1 MAISANATCSVRL
14 LDYNNYYNRIIK
26 AEQLALFPSDPDGYS
41 KFELAQLGYV
51 NFELNDGVQTR
62 LVIRWT
68 PTVVNQLPNYLI
80 AYVPT
85 NREADDY
92 DVTRWFI
99 IEQRKLSGSM
109 YQLELRRDLVA
120 DYWERLVDAPMYI
133 EKGVASM
140 LDSARFNK
148 EGVSL
153 NQIKTWQRKIYDKLG
168 VPWVLLYMPKNAL
181 PEAVEITAQF
191 EVDDTNLDGVYDS
204 EADYPF
210 ASYLA
215 ATQNKVA
222 VSGAAIEMRFSGPYT
237 QWWGVNRRWLYLEN
251 GVLSGLEP
259 KMDNSGYLQI
269 DTDSVDIELEQIPS
283 TYFTYQKAIA
293 NYISAEVYDE
303 LLAETG
309 KTYKIGNEYF
319 SPRIT
324 VVNEIA
330 EGRIIAGQSTF
341 TTDLLTWLNSLTGVT
356 RAYMVNSTLPDYAVE
371 VLYDSWI
378 SFNFELVPVNTQSV
392 KLTIPAATER
402 YHSPIL
408 PYDVIAFNART
419 VKANYFY
426 TQDDTI
432 YSGIQDM
439 SGALAEALATELSVK
454 LAESEVYDIQLVPYY
469 PNQNAISQL
478 PGTGIKEYYISEDLD
493 KRLPIFSF
501 TGELVSQAYM
511 LSTVEGRFNVGLS
524 YRPPAIIGSDE
535 LVPSK
540 NIWDF
545 KVENECNMFRLVSPN
560 WQGQFEFSATRN
572 GGASSV
578 EVLFKYKPFTPF
590 IQVRPQFSQLYGASY
605 QDARGLI
612 CGGDFSL
619 PRLSNAW
626 QNYEASNKNF
636 QTIFDR
642 QVENLETNQRLDR
655 INQVAGILTNTA
667 NAALTAAK
675 TSGGAGAILGS
686 GASLGAG
693 IFDFAISEAR
703 RTEVIDYTKDQFA
716 AQMDNIRAMPNSIVN
731 VGAQTP
737 ANTIWPVLEFY
748 TCTEAERT
756 AFRKKLLYNGMS
768 IGRVDTLRPL
778 LENMRPYVENGIATG
793 EERFYYFQG
802 RLIELNAG
810 DAHEVTELAHELLL
824 GIKIRGLGL

>member
-1 MAISANATCSVRL
+1 MTERTCGIRL

-26 AEQLALFPSDPDGYS
+26 AEQLALFPFDTDGYS
-41 KFELAQLGYV
+41 QFELAQIDNV
-51 NFELNDGVQTR
+51 NFELNDGVETR
-62 LVIRWT
+62 LKLRWT

-85 NREADDY
+85 NLEADDY

-99 IEQRKLSGSM
+99 IEQRKLSGGM
-109 YQLELRRDLVA
+109 YQLALRRDLVA
-120 DYWERLVDAPMYI
+120 DYWEKLIDAPMYI

-140 LDSARFNK
+140 LDPARFNK

-153 NQIKTWQRKIYDKLG
+153 NQIKTAQRRIFDRLA
-168 VPWVLLYMPKNAL
+168 VPWALLYMPKNAL
-181 PEAVEITAQF
+181 PEAVTISAQYNINESAVDGVYTTVEEYPFYQYINNNFVKAELDKVGIVMYFNKSWSWERRDGYYFDATGKLSGFYDPSRYAAQLRIEDSELIDWTANPIPTQYF
-191 EVDDTNLDGVYDS
+191 TWHKAIEGAVDDT
-204 EADYPF
+204 
-210 ASYLA
+210 
-215 ATQNKVA
+215 
-222 VSGAAIEMRFSGPYT
+222 
-237 QWWGVNRRWLYLEN
+237 LYN
-251 GVLSGLEP
+251 
-259 KMDNSGYLQI
+259 QI
-269 DTDSVDIELEQIPS
+269 
-283 TYFTYQKAIA
+283 A
-293 NYISAEVYDE
+293 
-303 LLAETG
+303 AETQ
-309 KTYKIGNEYF
+309 KTYKIGDKFYK
-319 SPRIT
+319 
-324 VVNEIA
+324 VEIISEV
-330 EGRIIAGQSTF
+330 EGPTTISAGGSSF
-341 TTDLLTWLNSLTGVT
+341 ATDIVAWARSLPGVT
-356 RAYMVNSTLPDYAVE
+356 NAAIEVTETGLNIPQAIEVFCSNTYTCRLRLVE
-371 VLYDSWI
+371 VDTAQVSI
-378 SFNFELVPVNTQSV
+378 
-392 KLTIPAATER
+392 TIPGAEQR
-402 YHSPIL
+402 YHSPSL
-408 PYDVIAFNART
+408 AYDVIAFNTGPVSAWY
-419 VKANYFY
+419 NY
-426 TQDDTI
+426 TEDDTI
-432 YSGIQDM
+432 FSGIQIM
-439 SGALAEALATELSVK
+439 SGAMAEAISTAISVQ

-469 PNQNAISQL
+469 PDQNK
-478 PGTGIKEYYISEDLD
+478 IKYGGGQYYIYEVDNQVIPILSE
-493 KRLPIFSF
+493 
-501 TGELVSQAYM
+501 TNALVSQAYM
-511 LSTVEGRFNVGLS
+511 LETVSGSFQTTLQNKQLNIVGQYGYQL
-524 YRPPAIIGSDE
+524 Y
-535 LVPSK
+535 PSN

-545 KVENECNMFRLVSPN
+545 KVENECNMYRLVSPN
-560 WQGQFEFSATRN
+560 FQGQFEFSATRN
-572 GGASSV
+572 GGGAV
-578 EVLFKYKPFTPF
+578 LEVLFKYKPFTPF

-619 PRLSNAW
+619 PRLSSAW

-667 NAALTAAK
+667 NAAMTGAK

-703 RTEVIDYTKDQFA
+703 RSEVIDYTKDQFA
-716 AQMDNIRAMPNSIVN
+716 AQMDNIRAMPNSIAN

-756 AFRKKLLYNGMS
+756 AFRKKLLYNGMT

-778 LENMRPYVENGIATG
+778 LENMKGYVENGIGTL

>member
-1 MAISANATCSVRL
+1 MIERTCGIRL

-26 AEQLALFPSDPDGYS
+26 AEQLALFPFDTDGYS
-41 KFELAQLGYV
+41 TFEVAQIDNV
-51 NFELNDGVQTR
+51 NFELNDGVETR
-62 LVIRWT
+62 LKLRWT

-99 IEQRKLSGSM
+99 IEQRKLSGGM

-120 DYWERLVDAPMYI
+120 DYWDKLVDAPMYI

-140 LDSARFNK
+140 TDPARFNK

-153 NQIKTWQRKIYDKLG
+153 NQIKTAQRRIFDRLG

-181 PEAVEITAQF
+181 PEAVTISAQYNIN
-191 EVDDTNLDGVYDS
+191 ESSLDGVYTTV
-204 EADYPF
+204 EEYPF
-210 ASYLA
+210 YQYVNNDFVKADLDKVGIVMYLPLYDILGTHLA
-215 ATQNKVA
+215 YTR
-222 VSGAAIEMRFSGPYT
+222 SGYYF
-237 QWWGVNRRWLYLEN
+237 
-251 GVLSGLEP
+251 
-259 KMDNSGYLQI
+259 DNSG
-269 DTDSVDIELEQIPS
+269 THVDNYTPSQFAGMVVADDLSPTYELTIPNQ
-283 TYFTYQKAIA
+283 YFTWHKAIEGA
-293 NYISAEVYDE
+293 VDE
-303 LLAETG
+303 TLYNQIIAETQ
-309 KTYKIGNEYF
+309 KTYKIGDKYYKVELI
-319 SPRIT
+319 ST
-324 VVNEIA
+324 VQGPSVIE
-330 EGRIIAGQSTF
+330 AGNTTF
-341 TTDLLTWLNSLTGVT
+341 ATDIVTWARTLPGVT
-356 RAYMVNSTLPDYAVE
+356 NAYINAQAPYINLDKTIEIYLSNSNTCRLSLVE
-371 VLYDSWI
+371 VDTAQVSI
-378 SFNFELVPVNTQSV
+378 
-392 KLTIPAATER
+392 TIPGTAQR
-402 YHSPIL
+402 YHSANL
-408 PYDVIAFNART
+408 PYDVIAFNTAP
-419 VKANYFY
+419 VSAWYNY
-426 TQDDTI
+426 TEDDTI
-432 YSGIQDM
+432 FSGIQQM
-439 SGALAEALATELSVK
+439 SGAMAEAISTAISVQ

-469 PNQNAISQL
+469 PDQNK
-478 PGTGIKEYYISEDLD
+478 IKYGGGQYYIYEVGNQVIPILSE
-493 KRLPIFSF
+493 
-501 TGELVSQAYM
+501 TNALVSQAYM
-511 LSTVEGRFNVGLS
+511 LETVSGSFQTTLQNKQLNIVGQYGYQL
-524 YRPPAIIGSDE
+524 Y
-535 LVPSK
+535 PSN

-545 KVENECNMFRLVSPN
+545 KVENECNMYRLVSPN
-560 WQGQFEFSATRN
+560 FQGQFEFSATRN
-572 GGASSV
+572 GGGSTL

-619 PRLSNAW
+619 PRLSSAW

-655 INQVAGILTNTA
+655 LNQVAGILTNTA

-703 RTEVIDYTKDQFA
+703 RSEVIDYTKDQFA

-778 LENMRPYVENGIATG
+778 LENMRPYVENGIGTL
-793 EERFYYFQG
+793 EERFYYFQC

>member
-26 AEQLALFPSDPDGYS
+26 AEQLAFFPSDPDGYS

-120 DYWERLVDAPMYI
+120 DYWEKLVDAPMYI

-140 LDSARFNK
+140 NDPARFNK

-153 NQIKTWQRKIYDKLG
+153 NQIKTAQRRIFDRLG

-181 PEAVEITAQF
+181 PEAVTISTQYNINESA
-191 EVDDTNLDGVYDS
+191 VDGVYS
-204 EADYPF
+204 TVEEYPF
-210 ASYLA
+210 YQYINNSFIKAELDKVGIVMYFDKSWLWKPRDGYYFDATGKLSGFYEPSRYA
-215 ATQNKVA
+215 AQLKIEDTELFDWSANAIPAQYFTWHK
-222 VSGAAIEMRFSGPYT
+222 AIEGAVDET
-237 QWWGVNRRWLYLEN
+237 LYN
-251 GVLSGLEP
+251 
-259 KMDNSGYLQI
+259 QI
-269 DTDSVDIELEQIPS
+269 T
-283 TYFTYQKAIA
+283 
-293 NYISAEVYDE
+293 
-303 LLAETG
+303 AETQ
-309 KTYKIGNEYF
+309 KTYKIGDKFYKVELI
-319 SPRIT
+319 SEVQGPTTIS
-324 VVNEIA
+324 
-330 EGRIIAGQSTF
+330 AGASSF
-341 TTDLLTWLNSLTGVT
+341 ATDIVAWARSLPGVT
-356 RAYMVNSTLPDYAVE
+356 NAAIEVTETGIIIPQAIEVFCSNTYTCSLRLVE
-371 VLYDSWI
+371 VDTAQVSI
-378 SFNFELVPVNTQSV
+378 
-392 KLTIPAATER
+392 TIPGTAQR
-402 YHSPIL
+402 YHSATL
-408 PYDVIAFNART
+408 PYDVIAFNTAP
-419 VKANYFY
+419 VAAWYSY
-426 TQDDTI
+426 TEDDTTF
-432 YSGIQDM
+432 SGIQQM
-439 SGALAEALATELSVK
+439 SGAMAEAISTAISVQ

-469 PNQNAISQL
+469 PDQNKIKYGGGQYYVNEVGNQVIPILSDTNA
-478 PGTGIKEYYISEDLD
+478 
-493 KRLPIFSF
+493 
-501 TGELVSQAYM
+501 LVSQAYM
-511 LSTVEGRFNVGLS
+511 LETVSGSFQTTLQNKQLNVVGQYGYQL
-524 YRPPAIIGSDE
+524 Y
-535 LVPSK
+535 PSN

-545 KVENECNMFRLVSPN
+545 KVENECNMYRLVSPN
-560 WQGQFEFSATRN
+560 FQGQFEFSATRN
-572 GGASSV
+572 GGGATL

-703 RTEVIDYTKDQFA
+703 RAEVIDYTKDQFA

-756 AFRKKLLYNGMS
+756 AFRKKLLYNGMT

-778 LENMRPYVENGIATG
+778 LENMKGYVENGIGTL

>member
-41 KFELAQLGYV
+41 QFELAQLGYV
-51 NFELNDGVQTR
+51 NFELADGVQTR

-120 DYWERLVDAPMYI
+120 DYWEKLVDAPMYI
-133 EKGVASM
+133 EKGIASM
-140 LDSARFNK
+140 IDPARFNK

-153 NQIKTWQRKIYDKLG
+153 NQIKTAQRRIFDRLG

-181 PEAVEITAQF
+181 PEAVTISTQYNINESA
-191 EVDDTNLDGVYDS
+191 VDGVYS
-204 EADYPF
+204 TVEEYPF
-210 ASYLA
+210 YQYINNSFIKAELDKVGIVMYIEKYPLWEYRDGYYFD
-215 ATQNKVA
+215 ATGQL
-222 VSGAAIEMRFSGPYT
+222 SGFYKPSVYAGQLRIENTETLELNIPTQYFTWHKAIEGAVDET
-237 QWWGVNRRWLYLEN
+237 LYN
-251 GVLSGLEP
+251 
-259 KMDNSGYLQI
+259 QI
-269 DTDSVDIELEQIPS
+269 T
-283 TYFTYQKAIA
+283 
-293 NYISAEVYDE
+293 
-303 LLAETG
+303 AETQ
-309 KTYKIGNEYF
+309 KTYKIGDKFYKVELT
-319 SPRIT
+319 SE
-324 VVNEIA
+324 V
-330 EGRIIAGQSTF
+330 EGPTTISAGASSF
-341 TTDLLTWLNSLTGVT
+341 ATDIVAWARSLPGVT
-356 RAYMVNSTLPDYAVE
+356 NAAIEASSVPAFNIAQTIEVFCSNTYTCRLRLVE
-371 VLYDSWI
+371 ADTAQVSI
-378 SFNFELVPVNTQSV
+378 
-392 KLTIPAATER
+392 TIPGTSQR
-402 YHSPIL
+402 YHSAAL
-408 PYDVIAFNART
+408 PYDVIAFNTAP
-419 VKANYFY
+419 VAAWYSY
-426 TQDDTI
+426 TEDDTI
-432 YSGIQDM
+432 FSGIQQM
-439 SGALAEALATELSVK
+439 SGAMAEAISTAISVQ

-469 PNQNAISQL
+469 PDQNK
-478 PGTGIKEYYISEDLD
+478 IKYGGGQYYINEVGNQVIPILSE
-493 KRLPIFSF
+493 
-501 TGELVSQAYM
+501 TNELVSQAYI
-511 LSTVEGRFNVGLS
+511 LETVSGSFQTTLQNKQLNVVGQYGYQL
-524 YRPPAIIGSDE
+524 Y
-535 LVPSK
+535 PSN

-545 KVENECNMFRLVSPN
+545 KVENECNMYRLVSPN
-560 WQGQFEFSATRN
+560 FQGQFEFSATRN
-572 GGASSV
+572 GGGATL

-703 RTEVIDYTKDQFA
+703 RAEVIDYTKDQFA
-716 AQMDNIRAMPNSIVN
+716 AQMDNIRAMPNSIAN

-756 AFRKKLLYNGMS
+756 AFRKKLLYNGMT

-778 LENMRPYVENGIATG
+778 LQNMTSYVENGIGTL

>member
-1 MAISANATCSVRL
+1 MAISVNATCSVRL

-41 KFELAQLGYV
+41 RFELAQLGYV
-51 NFELNDGVQTR
+51 NFELADGVQTR
-62 LVIRWT
+62 LIIRWT

-109 YQLELRRDLVA
+109 YELELRRDLVA
-120 DYWERLVDAPMYI
+120 DYWEKLVDAPMYI

-140 LDSARFNK
+140 IDPARFNK

-153 NQIKTWQRKIYDKLG
+153 NQIKTAQRRIFDRLG

-181 PEAVEITAQF
+181 PEAVTISTQYNINESA
-191 EVDDTNLDGVYDS
+191 VDGVYDTA
-204 EADYPF
+204 EDYPF
-210 ASYLA
+210 YQYVNNDFVKADLDKVGIVMYFDNSWLWTRRDGYYFNA
-215 ATQNKVA
+215 AGNM
-222 VSGAAIEMRFSGPYT
+222 SGFYDPSRYAAQLRIEDTERLDWSTTIPPQYFTWHKAIEGAVDET
-237 QWWGVNRRWLYLEN
+237 LYN
-251 GVLSGLEP
+251 
-259 KMDNSGYLQI
+259 QI
-269 DTDSVDIELEQIPS
+269 T
-283 TYFTYQKAIA
+283 
-293 NYISAEVYDE
+293 
-303 LLAETG
+303 AETQ
-309 KTYKIGNEYF
+309 KTYKIGDKFYKVELI
-319 SPRIT
+319 SEVQGPTTIS
-324 VVNEIA
+324 
-330 EGRIIAGQSTF
+330 AGASSF
-341 TTDLLTWLNSLTGVT
+341 ATDIVAWARSLPGVT
-356 RAYMVNSTLPDYAVE
+356 NAAIEATETGIIIPQAIEVFCSNTYTCRLRLVE
-371 VLYDSWI
+371 VDTAQVSI
-378 SFNFELVPVNTQSV
+378 
-392 KLTIPAATER
+392 TIPGTAQR
-402 YHSPIL
+402 YHSATL
-408 PYDVIAFNART
+408 PYDVIAFNTAP
-419 VKANYFY
+419 VAAWYSY
-426 TQDDTI
+426 TEDDTTF
-432 YSGIQDM
+432 SGIQQM
-439 SGALAEALATELSVK
+439 SGAMAEAISTAISVQ

-469 PNQNAISQL
+469 PDQNKIKYGGGQHYIYEVGNQVIPILSDTNA
-478 PGTGIKEYYISEDLD
+478 
-493 KRLPIFSF
+493 
-501 TGELVSQAYM
+501 LVSQAY
-511 LSTVEGRFNVGLS
+511 LLETVSGSFQTTLQSKQLNVVGQYGYQL
-524 YRPPAIIGSDE
+524 Y
-535 LVPSK
+535 PSN

-545 KVENECNMFRLVSPN
+545 KVENECNMYRLVSPN
-560 WQGQFEFSATRN
+560 FQGQFEFSATRN
-572 GGASSV
+572 GGGATL

-590 IQVRPQFSQLYGASY
+590 IQVRPQFSQLYGANY

-642 QVENLETNQRLDR
+642 QIENLETNQRLDR
-655 INQVAGILTNTA
+655 INQVAGIISNTVDAYVTGKGSAA
-667 NAALTAAK
+667 NKAL
-675 TSGGAGAILGS
+675 GA

-716 AQMDNIRAMPNSIVN
+716 AQMDNIRAMPNSITN

-756 AFRKKLLYNGMS
+756 AFRKKLLYNGMT

-778 LENMRPYVENGIATG
+778 LENMNPYVENGIGTL